1 MYMPSITAGALVLLA
16 LTGAA
21 LALQMIRLRRSRHTF
36 FNGGILLCLGLL
48 TAAALPLLPWAEL
61 AEGALDH
68 TVAALHVLEVVYV
81 ILTL

>member
-21 LALQMIRLRRSRHTF
+21 LAFQMIRLRRSRHTV

-48 TAAALPLLPWAEL
+48 TAAALPLLPWAKLTE
-61 AEGALDH
+61 EALNQV
-68 TVAALHVLEVVYV
+68 VAALHVLEVAYV

>member
-1 MYMPSITAGALVLLA
+1 MHMPSITAACLALLA

-21 LALQMIRLRRSRHTF
+21 LAFQMIRLRRSRHTV

-48 TAAALPLLPWAEL
+48 TAAALPLLPWTEL
-61 AEGALDH
+61 AEEALDQ
-68 TVAALHVLEVVYV
+68 VIAALHVLEVAYV